1 MIIFHI
7 SNSFYYYSEDNQRS
21 YNIFGIENYID

>member
-7 SNSFYYYSEDNQRS
+7 SNSFYYYSKDNQRS
-21 YNIFGIENYID
+21 CNIFGIENYVD